1 MLVNYLGVDFIYIL
15 MMVTKSLQ
23 LRESLISYMLKD
35 LIIFSL
41 TSVYL

>member
-35 LIIFSL
+35 LIIISL